1 MPSKIAVMN
10 IVPKTIKI
18 SEVVADYINSDENG
32 VSGYGGKLN
41 IRPAYQREFIY
52 GEKER
57 NAVIDSIFAGFPL
70 NVMYWVKNTD
80 GTFEVLDGQQRT
92 ISFCSYYAGEFMHV
106 IDNSLRGW
114 ANLTQQQKD
123 TFLSYELQVYI
134 CEGTP
139 DEILK
144 WFRVINIAG
153 MKLTDQELR
162 NAAYYGPWLNASK
175 KKFSKST
182 CIAYRLGGD
191 YVSGSPIRQ
200 ELLETTLEWIAD
212 RDHLKGGVEKDPVAE
227 YMAIHQNDDDC
238 DDLWG
243 YYQDVIHWVRKT
255 FPNYRKQMKGL
266 PWGILY
272 NEHKDDNLSPTSLEV
287 EVSRL
292 MKDSDV
298 TRKQGIWPYLLTG
311 DERYLSIRAFDENTK
326 ATVYERQGHHCANAE
341 CPHGPDKEWAFEEM
355 QADHITPWSKG
366 GHTVIENCQLL
377 CADCNRRKSSI

>member
-1 MPSKIAVMN
+1 MKISLH
-10 IVPKTIKI
+10 TIKI
-18 SEVVADYINSDENG
+18 ADVVAGYADSAENG

-57 NAVIDSIFAGFPL
+57 GAVIDTIFAGFPL
-70 NVMYWVKNTD
+70 NVMYWVKNAD

-92 ISFCSYYAGEFMHV
+92 ISFCSYHAGEFMHEV
-106 IDNSLRGW
+106 EGTLRGW
-114 ANLTQQQKD
+114 TNLTQSQVER
-123 TFLSYELQVYI
+123 FLDYELQVYI

-153 MKLTDQELR
+153 VKLADQELR
-162 NAAYYGPWLNASK
+162 NAAYYGPWLTEAK
-175 KKFSKST
+175 KRFSKSG
-182 CIAYRLGGD
+182 CVASRLGGD
-191 YVSGSPIRQ
+191 YVSGNPLRQ
-200 ELLETTLEWIAD
+200 ELLETVLEWIAS
-212 RDHLKGGVEKDPVAE
+212 RDGLKGGTEKDPVAE
-227 YMAIHQNDDDC
+227 YMALHQNDADC

-243 YYQDVIHWVRKT
+243 YYQDIIHWIQKV

-272 NEHKDDNLSPTSLEV
+272 NEHRSDSLSPSALEPQV
-287 EVSRL
+287 ARL

-298 TRKQGIWPYLLTG
+298 QKKQGIWPYLLTG
-311 DERYLSIRAFDENTK
+311 DERYLSIRVFDDNTK
-326 ATVYERQGHHCANAE
+326 STVYERQGGHCANPN
-341 CPHGPDKEWAFEEM
+341 CPHGSLKVWDITEM
-355 QADHITPWSKG
+355 EADHITPWSKG

-377 CADCNRRKSSI
+377 CRDCNRRKSAK